1 MPTRCENVHSDGRD
15 SKHTAEMLEVFL
27 LHRERRRVLCTM
39 AVSGAPH
46 PSHGAHG
53 DGGRDTWAQR
63 SPPPAHTV
71 PHISGT
77 AVVCRGLPCAASYG
91 EMSEGG
97 RGEGATNRD
106 YQ

>member
-15 SKHTAEMLEVFL
+15 SKHTAEMLEVSL

-63 SPPPAHTV
+63 SPPPLTPCPTSVAL
-71 PHISGT
+71 PLCAGG
-77 AVVCRGLPCAASYG
+77 CRVLPA
-91 EMSEGG
+91 MG
-97 RGEGATNRD
+97 R
-106 YQ
+106 

>member
-1 MPTRCENVHSDGRD
+1 MGAGTPGR
-15 SKHTAEMLEVFL
+15 SV
-27 LHRERRRVLCTM
+27 
-39 AVSGAPH
+39 
-46 PSHGAHG
+46 
-53 DGGRDTWAQR
+53 
-63 SPPPAHTV
+63 PPPAHTV